1 VKVYDAAGELLSVVA
16 DTAFDPGC
24 RNMDVAVG
32 AQGRVYVADTVR
44 LEICVFDPVAA
55 GGA

>member
-1 VKVYDAAGELLSVVA
+1 VVA